1 MVDTLLGINS
11 LEPEKPPIFTVTV
24 DERKKISVFW
34 EDSIFSEV
42 AVIGKDGTKQT
53 KTDFFFD

>member
-1 MVDTLLGINS
+1 MR
-11 LEPEKPPIFTVTV
+11 E
-24 DERKKISVFW
+24 KKISVFW

-53 KTDFFFD
+53 KTDFFFDEICDELRNGIIRSLRFRQED